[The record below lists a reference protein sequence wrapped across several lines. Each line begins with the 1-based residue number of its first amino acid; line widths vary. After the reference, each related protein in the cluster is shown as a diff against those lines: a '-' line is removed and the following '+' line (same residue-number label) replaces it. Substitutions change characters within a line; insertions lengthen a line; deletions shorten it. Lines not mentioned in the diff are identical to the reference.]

1 MKEKIDTQ
9 KRITLFIIV
18 LLIVG
23 IGFVVVSRYKNRF
36 VVKKIVGE
44 KVLKMPNVIGD
55 DLVGGTQNTM
65 QVSVFF
71 PNPTLANDPESM
83 DCSKVFPVVR
93 TVERVPGVARQALQE
108 LLLGPTEGERGDGY
122 ITIIPQEIGLHIN
135 SVNLDQGLLTIVF
148 NRPPFMG
155 GSCALA
161 GVLSQIRSTAM
172 QFPSVKEVEMLV
184 EGNEEW
190 MNP

>member
-1 MKEKIDTQ
+1 MEKINTQ
-9 KRITLFIIV
+9 KRITLFVIA
-18 LLIVG
+18 LLI
-23 IGFVVVSRYKNRF
+23 ISAGFVVISRYEKKLLTEKKASERAAKKSE
-36 VVKKIVGE
+36 VVR
-44 KVLKMPNVIGD
+44 D

-71 PNPTLANDPESM
+71 PNPTLANDPETR

-122 ITIIPQEIGLHIN
+122 ISIIPQEIGLHIN
-135 SVNLDQGLLTIVF
+135 SVDLNQGILTIVF

-161 GVLSQIRSTAM
+161 GVVSQIKSTAT
-172 QFPSVKEVEMLV
+172 QFSSVKEVKMLV